1 MYSCCRV
8 GLRNMNLHQALSR
21 VLIVNIR
28 PRATKKKSFI
38 GYGWSRILCATVIRL
53 RTVVCVP
60 FFRSFCSYLVLS
72 SSDRRPTL
80 PYSHTYT
87 QHQIPTARVIFSLPS
102 VVLTHG
108 ITRGSPSPGCLW
120 YTYLSVI
127 FSQPPVCLMPV
138 RVHVVP
144 GMIYLHHSR

>member
-53 RTVVCVP
+53 RTVVYVP
-60 FFRSFCSYLVLS
+60 FFRLFCSYLVLP
-72 SSDRRPTL
+72 SSDCRPTL

-87 QHQIPTARVIFSLPS
+87 QHQVPTPRVISSLPS

-108 ITRGSPSPGCLW
+108 ITHASSSPECLW
-120 YTYLSVI
+120 CTYLSVI
-127 FSQPPVCLMPV
+127 FFSAACCLIPV
-138 RVHVVP
+138 RVHVIP
-144 GMIYLHHSR
+144 GMIYLHDR